1 MQFAANLSM
10 LFTAETDFDERC
22 RRVAA
27 EQFKGVEILF
37 PYAEPV
43 EKYQR
48 ALQRHELKSVL
59 INTPNEAGSFGYA
72 AVPGQEKKFQSAFNA
87 ALKVCKALNTKAI
100 HVMGGNLPKKS
111 KNNWGK
117 TLYDNMSHALKQVQG
132 TDILLQLEA
141 LNSVDVPEYAYA
153 DPLELLPIIQELDN
167 PQVGLQFDFY
177 HTLMQG
183 YDLLKT
189 LDKCLPYIS
198 HVQIASPQ
206 GRYEPDFDHYPLLL
220 KGLKYLV
227 DSGYKGWV
235 GLEYHPKQQFEESLS
250 FLKTFTR

>member
-10 LFTAETDFDERC
+10 LFTANTDFDERC

-37 PYAEPV
+37 PYDQPV
-43 EKYQR
+43 EKYQS
-48 ALQRHELKSVL
+48 ALQRHGLQSVL

-72 AVPGQEKKFQSAFNA
+72 AILGQEKKFQSAFNT
-87 ALKVCKALNTKAI
+87 ALRVCRALNTKAI
-100 HVMGGNLPKKS
+100 HVMGGNLTGKH
-111 KNNWGK
+111 KNNWRE
-117 TLYDNMSHALKQVQG
+117 TLHDNMCHALKRVQG
-132 TDILLQLEA
+132 TDIILQLEA

-153 DPLELLPIIQELDN
+153 DPLELLPIIQKLN
-167 PQVGLQFDFY
+167 HPQVGLQFDFY

-183 YDLLKT
+183 YDLIKT
-189 LDKCLPYIS
+189 LDKCLPYIT

-206 GRYEPDFDHYPLLL
+206 GRTEPNFNYYPALL
-220 KGLKYLV
+220 KGLNYLV

-235 GLEYHPKQQFEESLS
+235 GLEYHPKQQFEKSLS
-250 FLKTFTR
+250 FLKSLKR